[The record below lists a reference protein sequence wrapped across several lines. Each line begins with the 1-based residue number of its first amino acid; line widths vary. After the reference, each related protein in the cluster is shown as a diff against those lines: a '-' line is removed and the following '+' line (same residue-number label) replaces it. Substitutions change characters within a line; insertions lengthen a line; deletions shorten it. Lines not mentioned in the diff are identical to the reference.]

1 MINFTYTWRTIILT
15 ASNQRYFVKFINQLS
30 VIRTESDMNGRYRYD
45 LTYRYPT
52 LVPLCVKLLLPHL
65 TYDDF
70 NSNWL
75 FVQHVLSMDT
85 TFHEPVLMQ
94 RAITNPIIQRYAFI
108 AWEILTALF
117 CRIGYIALL
126 TTIKER
132 NSHFN
137 EAKKIAYIGL
147 FFGFALYMLGFII
160 IGGEWFSMRQSSTWN
175 GQEKAGLFISLIMF
189 VMIFLANGD
198 TEK

>member
-1 MINFTYTWRTIILT
+1 MELSLRLIKICML
-15 ASNQRYFVKFINQLS
+15 ASIALFF
-30 VIRTESDMNGRYRYD
+30 
-45 LTYRYPT
+45 T
-52 LVPLCVKLLLPHL
+52 LVAF
-65 TYDDF
+65 DNIIDF

-94 RAITNPIIQRYAFI
+94 RAITNPIIQRYAYYAII

-117 CRIGYIALL
+117 CWIGCIALFAK
-126 TTIKER
+126 IKER
-132 NSHFN
+132 NNHFN

-160 IGGEWFSMRQSSTWN
+160 IGGEWFSMWQSSTWN
-175 GQEKAGLFISLIMF
+175 GQGKAGLFISLIMF
-189 VMIFLANGD
+189 VMIFLASGD